1 MNAIRTVL
9 YVASALFVVAIVFVF
24 LPWSSVNAFLGWFGP
39 FAYPDDPIVQYTVKM
54 VLVIFFWFGVLM
66 ATAVSR
72 AEKYQLIL
80 LIFGLTFLSVAGFA
94 FGLGWVYDLPWF
106 FYLDGVSSAVVGALL
121 LVYRSQAVGL
131 FPQQRKLTMGP
142 SHFRV

>member
-9 YVASALFVVAIVFVF
+9 YVVSALFVVAIVFVF
-24 LPWSSVNAFLGWFGP
+24 LPQSSVNAFLGWFGP
-39 FAYPDDPIVQYTVKM
+39 FAYPDDPIVQYTVRM
-54 VLVIFFWFGVLM
+54 VLVIFFWLGVLM

-80 LIFGLTFLSVAGFA
+80 LILGLTFFSVAGLA

-106 FYLDGVSSAVVGALL
+106 FYLDSVSAAVVGALL
-121 LVYRSQAVGL
+121 LVYRSQALGRET
-131 FPQQRKLTMGP
+131 PTPSDRAHRK
-142 SHFRV
+142 